1 MILIIMVL
9 VGVVNGT
16 LAMEALGGG
25 LPVSGSTYTNP
36 LGGFSR
42 PGTPVGPILLNHQ
55 GVAMMQHVGPSVA
68 EQQTALILQLQQQ
81 VQTLSI
87 QLNQGGQPGMVD
99 FEFLSRYYQDPRAQQ
114 SPETG
119 RFPFPRRII
128 SGLPSGGINA
138 NNLVLLNYKAFP
150 EWRDLEHA
158 QQGQPDRAGSL
169 LYEFRILMTALSI
182 AELTAAGLES
192 LIKSGAHMGL
202 NQSWLAVVSNTHR
215 TLHYNMNWLRELISA
230 RINCIIEFSS
240 RGRDGLVALHH
251 RYFATAERA
260 VRDDVLPL

>member
-1 MILIIMVL
+1 HALNNEADPAPLGALLFKKPLCFQLVSRTHRVERPPTSLCLFSTMILIIMVL
-9 VGVVNGT
+9 VGVVNGA

-25 LPVSGSTYTNP
+25 LPASGSTYTNP
-36 LGGFSR
+36 LGGYSR
-42 PGTPVGPILLNHQ
+42 PGTPVGPTLLNHQ

-81 VQTLSI
+81 VQTLST
-87 QLNQGGQPGMVD
+87 QLNQGGQPGMAD

-158 QQGQPDRAGSL
+158 QRGQPDRAGSL
-169 LYEFRILMTALSI
+169 LYEFGI
-182 AELTAAGLES
+182 
-192 LIKSGAHMGL
+192 
-202 NQSWLAVVSNTHR
+202 
-215 TLHYNMNWLRELISA
+215 
-230 RINCIIEFSS
+230 
-240 RGRDGLVALHH
+240 
-251 RYFATAERA
+251 
-260 VRDDVLPL
+260 